1 MDIAERMRAWI
12 KTASCFGL
20 DTIGKD
26 CKAAAEE
33 ITALRAELEKCRKD
47 AELMNYVCSVTRCD
61 PKMDGNHVFWGLGGR
76 PLKGGN
82 LRQAIEN
89 EMIRMYGKPEMPKE
103 PDAAM
108 EQERGK

>member
-33 ITALRAELEKCRKD
+33 ITALRAEIEQLRKD
-47 AELMNYVCSVTRCD
+47 AERYQWLRNNNWFANGIIHEAPY
-61 PKMDGNHVFWGLGGR
+61 GR
-76 PLKGGN
+76 TAHDSYEHL
-82 LRQAIEN
+82 
-89 EMIRMYGKPEMPKE
+89 
-103 PDAAM
+103 DAAIDAAIAKG
-108 EQERGK
+108 EKT